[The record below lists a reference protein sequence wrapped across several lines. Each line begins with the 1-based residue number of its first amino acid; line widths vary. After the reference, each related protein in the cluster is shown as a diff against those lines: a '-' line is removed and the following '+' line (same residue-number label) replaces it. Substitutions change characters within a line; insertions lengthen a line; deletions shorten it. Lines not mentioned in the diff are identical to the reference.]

1 MFKELKHLIYLIITF
16 ASIFF
21 VIKFYI
27 SDKNVKKTHIIL
39 GNYEEYLAKEYDKL
53 PIVKKDT
60 GNIIDYQTE
69 VDEFINKKK
78 KRWWELIK

>member
-1 MFKELKHLIYLIITF
+1 
-16 ASIFF
+16 
-21 VIKFYI
+21 
-27 SDKNVKKTHIIL
+27 
-39 GNYEEYLAKEYDKL
+39 YDKL

>member
-39 GNYEEYLAKEYDKL
+39 GNYEEYLAKEYDKDHS
-53 PIVKKDT
+53 VVMQD
-60 GNIIDYQTE
+60 
-69 VDEFINKKK
+69 
-78 KRWWELIK
+78 WWLALRNA